1 MTSED
6 LLSSGLFDNL
16 KGKRVG
22 IFRGEGGRDTL
33 AEGIRDRGGR
43 VDYFEVYRRLICDY
57 TQDELEAVMSGK
69 IPTALTAT
77 SGESLAALLALA
89 PRLEAASG
97 DRASIA
103 SRPERRAADTPN
115 RSSRLALPLLEMPLI
130 VPSDRV
136 KELALALG
144 FVQPVDAGGAD
155 ASAFVRALVKLA
167 GKESNAGL
175 D

>member
-1 MTSED
+1 
-6 LLSSGLFDNL
+6 
-16 KGKRVG
+16 
-22 IFRGEGGRDTL
+22 
-33 AEGIRDRGGR
+33 
-43 VDYFEVYRRLICDY
+43 
-57 TQDELEAVMSGK
+57 MSGK

-115 RSSRLALPLLEMPLI
+115 THSLLAMPVLLEMPLI

-136 KELALALG
+136 KGLALALG
-144 FVQPVDAGGAD
+144 FVQPVDSGGAD